1 MNDLIVLKIFKRNI
15 WITHVFVL
23 NLIKSQMDKLKKSG
37 ASIIGELIEKG
48 WASLY
53 ANHGM
58 LLGGGLFRCK
68 CVIMRF
74 V

>member
-1 MNDLIVLKIFKRNI
+1 M
-15 WITHVFVL
+15 FVL
-23 NLIKSQMDKLKKSG
+23 NVIKSQMDKLKKSG